1 MQTPIRQ
8 KRSHVRIPY
17 FCRFKYLPCTVPPRA
32 DALFR
37 PLSRHHREEDAEN
50 AGGKIPD

>member
-1 MQTPIRQ
+1 MSEFHIFAASNT
-8 KRSHVRIPY
+8 S
-17 FCRFKYLPCTVPPRA
+17 PCTVPPRA